1 MNYRLELPENLHL
14 HPVFHISQLEPY
26 TKRNVHIKNV
36 FPYVLQENDT
46 TSRDE
51 VDS

>member
-26 TKRNVHIKNV
+26 IKRNKDLTEPNN
-36 FPYVLQENDT
+36 LE
-46 TSRDE
+46 E
-51 VDS
+51 AM